1 MCATSLERAKLLTEE
16 VSHSLQYGNA
26 CNTGILVGGM
36 SASQLNLRRCE
47 IQQIQDCCGADAVIP
62 EVADAFVSLFKPLQG
77 PCGMLYR
84 AREHVLL
91 DDSHPSV
98 VRLEKFFSVSIDGKY
113 QKFVQVELYPM
124 CLDDDGEVM
133 IDPHS
138 GYNMVTTS
146 TTTSHIFKVTSISR
160 KVMLY
165 PFNMP
170 NNPDVAIVIDYGRKS
185 LPREVWK
192 IIVPFYPELNDM
204 ILIKGE
210 DPEPWL
216 AKVIGIQE
224 RAKTVR
230 VLYYEEDPSMPGQDL
245 YVPMTSRQ
253 AYDYVPWDSIITF
266 SLGEWNGSVWERQ
279 DM

>member
-1 MCATSLERAKLLTEE
+1 
-16 VSHSLQYGNA
+16 
-26 CNTGILVGGM
+26 
-36 SASQLNLRRCE
+36 
-47 IQQIQDCCGADAVIP
+47 
-62 EVADAFVSLFKPLQG
+62 
-77 PCGMLYR
+77 
-84 AREHVLL
+84 
-91 DDSHPSV
+91 
-98 VRLEKFFSVSIDGKY
+98 
-113 QKFVQVELYPM
+113 M
-124 CLDDDGEVM
+124 CLNDDGEVM

-146 TTTSHIFKVTSISR
+146 TTTSHIFKVTLISR

-192 IIVPFYPELNDM
+192 IIVSFYPELNDM

-210 DPEPWL
+210 DPKPWL

-230 VLYYEEDPSMPGQDL
+230 VLYYEEDPSMPG
-245 YVPMTSRQ
+245 
-253 AYDYVPWDSIITF
+253 
-266 SLGEWNGSVWERQ
+266 
-279 DM
+279 

>member
-1 MCATSLERAKLLTEE
+1 
-16 VSHSLQYGNA
+16 
-26 CNTGILVGGM
+26 
-36 SASQLNLRRCE
+36 
-47 IQQIQDCCGADAVIP
+47 
-62 EVADAFVSLFKPLQG
+62 
-77 PCGMLYR
+77 
-84 AREHVLL
+84 
-91 DDSHPSV
+91 
-98 VRLEKFFSVSIDGKY
+98 
-113 QKFVQVELYPM
+113 M
-124 CLDDDGEVM
+124 CLNDDGEVM

-146 TTTSHIFKVTSISR
+146 TTTSHIFKVTLISR

-170 NNPDVAIVIDYGRKS
+170 NNPDVAIVIDYSRKS

-192 IIVPFYPELNDM
+192 IIVPFYPKLNDM

-245 YVPMTSRQ
+245 YVPMTSWE